1 MFQGLG
7 PFFVMLTTLSVAAIA
22 SIPLIVIGIFTTI
35 PLSLVVFWAAAVVAG
50 FIWARRMLD

>member
-1 MFQGLG
+1 
-7 PFFVMLTTLSVAAIA
+7 MLTTLSVAAIA